1 MASNTY
7 QRSIELKS
15 IREFAVLQVMDNKTL
30 TTSSLMPIL
39 TKEFGKKLDGI
50 KFDTVSNWIYV
61 GRNDGKNPFPRGNK
75 KKQKGIIMIQTTGT
89 LSKKPTFNE
98 VLSSFSS
105 QQELANFLL
114 DGFLQIAKE
123 RNELRTTRTDS
134 IIPLENQIRELSD
147 ENKLLKEK
155 LKLVTTE
162 RDRCMKIH
170 NESLVNNTQSNINKK
185 PRTLDDALAIIRNEK
200 TDIRVPKR
208 GEII

>member
-1 MASNTY
+1 MGSSY
-7 QRSIELKS
+7 QRSIQLRE
-15 IREFAVLQVMDNKTL
+15 IREFAILQVMENKSLVVST
-30 TTSSLMPIL
+30 LMPIL
-39 TKEFGKKLDGI
+39 SKEFGNKLDGI
-50 KFDTVSNWIYV
+50 GYGTISNWICV
-61 GRNDGKNPFPRGNK
+61 GRNEGKNPFNAKLK

-89 LSKKPTFNE
+89 LPKKPTFDE

-134 IIPLENQIRELSD
+134 IIPLENQIRELTD

-155 LKLVTTE
+155 LKLVITE

-170 NESLVNNTQSNINKK
+170 NESLVNNNQSNTNKK

-200 TDIRVPKR
+200 SEIRVPKL